1 MSNPVHN
8 FSKKIKWLML
18 SRLLFAVFL
27 MGGTIVYRANENLPY
42 LAKPF
47 VYLYWLISW
56 ILVLSICYAFIYEH
70 FKNDT
75 AYATVQIVIDTLI
88 VTAIVFLTGCFSSIF
103 TFLYLIVIICA
114 SMLLSRKGS
123 LMIAAFCSLQYGL
136 LIDLAYYQVINNN
149 WILNEVLSHSYEWN
163 QVIYKICTVMAACLI
178 TALLSS
184 YLAEQ
189 ERIAQ
194 SELNLMEGYLKRVEN
209 MAVVGE
215 MAAGLAHEIKNPI
228 ASLSGSIQLLL
239 ESGNYNSVQ
248 QKLMQIVDRE
258 AGRLNTLASEFLLFA
273 RPKTGS
279 VTAVSVSKILEE
291 TIEQCMFDSKFTD
304 GIIITKNLEEELW
317 TEMDSDHLRQIVL
330 NLMLNAAESIKGEG
344 GEITVNAYSLRSGFV
359 RIKIIDN
366 GVGMS
371 EELLQSIF
379 DPFFTTKTKGTGLG
393 LSIVHRLLETYGCQ
407 IEVKSDEGAGTEFH
421 VKLKQ
426 LEHNG
431 GKKV

>member
-1 MSNPVHN
+1 
-8 FSKKIKWLML
+8 
-18 SRLLFAVFL
+18 
-27 MGGTIVYRANENLPY
+27 
-42 LAKPF
+42 
-47 VYLYWLISW
+47 
-56 ILVLSICYAFIYEH
+56 
-70 FKNDT
+70 
-75 AYATVQIVIDTLI
+75 
-88 VTAIVFLTGCFSSIF
+88 
-103 TFLYLIVIICA
+103 
-114 SMLLSRKGS
+114 MLLSRKGS
-123 LMIAAFCSLQYGL
+123 LMVAAFCSLQYGL
-136 LIDLAYYQVINNN
+136 LIDLAYYKTINNN
-149 WILNEVLSHSYEWN
+149 WIVNEALSHSYEWN
-163 QVIYKICTVMAACLI
+163 QIIYKICTVMAACLI

-239 ESGNYNSVQ
+239 ESGHYNSVQ
-248 QKLMQIVDRE
+248 QKLMQIADRE
-258 AGRLNTLASEFLLFA
+258 VGRLNTLASEFLLFA

-279 VTAVSVSKILEE
+279 VTTVSVSNILEE

-330 NLMLNAAESIKGEG
+330 NLMLNAAESIKGDG
-344 GEITVNAYSLRSGFV
+344 GEITVNAYSLKSGFV

-366 GVGMS
+366 GVGMG

-407 IEVKSDEGAGTEFH
+407 IEVKSDEGVGTEFH

-431 GKKV
+431 DKKV